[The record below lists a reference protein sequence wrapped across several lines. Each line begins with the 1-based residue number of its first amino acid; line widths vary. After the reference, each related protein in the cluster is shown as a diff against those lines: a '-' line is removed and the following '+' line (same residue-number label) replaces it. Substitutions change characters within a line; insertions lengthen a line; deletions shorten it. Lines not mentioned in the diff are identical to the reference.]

1 MTAALDWPVAHGGAA
16 VVTRDDL
23 QQLWVPGTGPETT
36 WAIASVT
43 KLLTTMAT
51 LAACDAGHVDLDQPV
66 DEEGAT
72 VRHLLAHASGMPQV
86 VGQGRRRPVGE
97 RRIYSNA
104 GFRLLGEVVAD
115 AVGTSFPTW
124 LAGSVLEP
132 LGMGSTRLA
141 EHDGF
146 QADPAAGAVTSM
158 DDLVKLARCLLGRGT
173 PVVSAE
179 LFAEATTVQFPG
191 LAGLVPGVGRFD
203 PCDWGGSASSCWT
216 ASGRT
221 GWGSAAPPPPSATSA
236 PAAASCGWTRR
247 SRWRPS
253 ASATATSRTAAG
265 RCAPGRPGPTACALL
280 EIPFEIPCGRQRSWL
295 DGWKEATCASA
306 LSRSPGPATTGT
318 RWRRSS

>member
-66 DEEGAT
+66 DEEGAN

-146 QADPAAGAVTSM
+146 QADSAVGAVTSM

-173 PVVSAE
+173 
-179 LFAEATTVQFPG
+179 
-191 LAGLVPGVGRFD
+191 
-203 PCDWGGSASSCWT
+203 
-216 ASGRT
+216 
-221 GWGSAAPPPPSATSA
+221 
-236 PAAASCGWTRR
+236 
-247 SRWRPS
+247 S

-265 RCAPGRPGPTACALL
+265 RCASGRPGPTACALL
-280 EIPFEIPCGRQRSWL
+280 EIPFEIFCGRQRSWL

-306 LSRSPGPATTGT
+306 LSRSPGPATTG
-318 RWRRSS
+318 